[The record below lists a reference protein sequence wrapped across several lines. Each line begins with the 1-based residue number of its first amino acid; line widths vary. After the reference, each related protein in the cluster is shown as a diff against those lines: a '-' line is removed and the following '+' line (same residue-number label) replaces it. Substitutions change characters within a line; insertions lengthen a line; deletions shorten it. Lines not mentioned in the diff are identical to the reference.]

1 MRVHG
6 GTPKELTSKSPVRDN
21 PLKGGSRCVA
31 SGKESGGEVRPVS
44 ATTLGASVPMKRET
58 LMAVCQLAGISAAA
72 LILPCSLIDL
82 KFDTDFLGMLMQ
94 AMLAGVALSLMVA
107 VWTDQEE

>member
-1 MRVHG
+1 V
-6 GTPKELTSKSPVRDN
+6 DI
-21 PLKGGSRCVA
+21 
-31 SGKESGGEVRPVS
+31 
-44 ATTLGASVPMKRET
+44 KRET
-58 LMAVCQLAGISAAA
+58 LIAVCQLAGITAAA

-94 AMLAGVALSLMVA
+94 AMLAGVALALIVA

>member
-1 MRVHG
+1 M
-6 GTPKELTSKSPVRDN
+6 EI
-21 PLKGGSRCVA
+21 
-31 SGKESGGEVRPVS
+31 
-44 ATTLGASVPMKRET
+44 KRET

-94 AMLAGVALSLMVA
+94 AMLAGLALALMVA
-107 VWTDQEE
+107 IWTDQEE